1 MPLSSNQ
8 LHSCLFLLLELIIH
22 DLWELNGAI
31 KYPIKNY
38 SERIISLPYLP
49 ADREMEFSL
58 ESDGSTGRHRGEGLV
73 SESGPYCHGSVDSDL
88 PSDIVCM
95 SEPDSSM
102 LVDRYV
108 IEVPKAATPVVTA
121 SRRGV
126 QWIPPLIYLY
136 SGEQWDIAEGVS
148 NHCDA
153 VSYTHLTLPTIL
165 LV

>member
-1 MPLSSNQ
+1 
-8 LHSCLFLLLELIIH
+8 
-22 DLWELNGAI
+22 
-31 KYPIKNY
+31 
-38 SERIISLPYLP
+38 
-49 ADREMEFSL
+49 MEFSL
-58 ESDGSTGRHRGEGLV
+58 ESDWSTGRHRGEGLV

-126 QWIPPLIYLY
+126 QWISPLVYLY
-136 SGEQWDIAEGVS
+136 SGEQWDIAESVS
-148 NHCDA
+148 YHCDVTA
-153 VSYTHLTLPTIL
+153 VSYTHLTLPTKRI
-165 LV
+165 V